1 MDTNQ
6 PLQKILNGAAATGIG
21 TSLLVEDF
29 DHIMLTLDTASN
41 ANGTVKFQIS
51 MQDERPNFAASQS
64 ATNQWDYVEVV
75 DLEDGSV
82 IDGDTGIALSGTD
95 DHRHFECNISG
106 ARLINANITAYTAG
120 AWTVQGKPFRSA

>member
-6 PLQKILNGAAATGIG
+6 PLQKILDGATAAGIG
-21 TSLLVEDF
+21 TSLLIEDF
-29 DHIMLTLDTASN
+29 DNIMLTLDTASS

-51 MQDERPNFAASQS
+51 MQEERPNFAAAQS

-106 ARLINANITAYTAG
+106 ARWLNARITAYTAG
-120 AWTVQGKPFRSA
+120 TWVVQGKPFRAA